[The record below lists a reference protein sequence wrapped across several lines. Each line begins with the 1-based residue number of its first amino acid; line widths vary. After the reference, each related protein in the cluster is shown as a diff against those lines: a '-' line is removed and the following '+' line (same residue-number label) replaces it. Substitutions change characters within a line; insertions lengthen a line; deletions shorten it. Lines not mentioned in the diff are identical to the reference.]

1 MLSQSISGNPSNP
14 TSLTHHQLQVTAI
27 AHGNISLPVNQSVFD
42 ALAAQFPDR
51 RKIALKLFK
60 VQFHIAEVVECN
72 VNGVKGYK
80 KLDQNRLN
88 VIITQ
93 SFLHFPIVNAED
105 WEKEEKKIYQEI
117 NL

>member
-1 MLSQSISGNPSNP
+1 M
-14 TSLTHHQLQVTAI
+14 
-27 AHGNISLPVNQSVFD
+27 FD
-42 ALAAQFPDR
+42 ALAAQVPDR
-51 RKIALKLFK
+51 RKFALKLFK
-60 VQFHIAEVVECN
+60 VLFLITEVVECN

-88 VIITQ
+88 VIFTK

-117 NL
+117 NMFNRNQHRSFNKSTTK